1 MPGFDP
7 FAFVGD
13 VAKGV
18 GDVAKGVG
26 DIANNAAKIAAGAVD
41 GAIKAMAS
49 EGNEG
54 EQKSLEDHHEEPRPI
69 PEPQY
74 RDCEIDAFYVE
85 KRYVAVRQI
94 TVGAN
99 GEPLEGYRHYLRLS
113 RHGVERVQTADLF
126 AKPMERIRVRNCTLF
141 KNGEAAGED
150 ALKKGAFF
158 GSVATLFSFHPL
170 AIGFF
175 GCNNGSGQQGSLGIG
190 YPRLRR
196 KGMAFHGGVKRRGR
210 RPSEVF
216 GSLLY
221 GLAAYLRLWLLAAV
235 RCLNCKRAA
244 IN

>member
-1 MPGFDP
+1 MLP
-7 FAFVGD
+7 
-13 VAKGV
+13 
-18 GDVAKGVG
+18 
-26 DIANNAAKIAAGAVD
+26 
-41 GAIKAMAS
+41 KALATSRTMAS

-54 EQKSLEDHHEEPRPI
+54 EQKPLEDHHEEPRPI

-170 AIGFF
+170 AIDFLATRIFGHWISSTTTKRNGF
-175 GCNNGSGQQGSLGIG
+175 SWWSQ
-190 YPRLRR
+190 
-196 KGMAFHGGVKRRGR
+196 
-210 RPSEVF
+210 E
-216 GSLLY
+216 
-221 GLAAYLRLWLLAAV
+221 
-235 RCLNCKRAA
+235 KRAKTF
-244 IN
+244 

>member
-7 FAFVGD
+7 FAFVGDVAKGVGDVAKGVGD

-85 KRYVAVRQI
+85 KR
-94 TVGAN
+94 
-99 GEPLEGYRHYLRLS
+99 
-113 RHGVERVQTADLF
+113 
-126 AKPMERIRVRNCTLF
+126 
-141 KNGEAAGED
+141 
-150 ALKKGAFF
+150 
-158 GSVATLFSFHPL
+158 
-170 AIGFF
+170 
-175 GCNNGSGQQGSLGIG
+175 
-190 YPRLRR
+190 
-196 KGMAFHGGVKRRGR
+196 
-210 RPSEVF
+210 
-216 GSLLY
+216 
-221 GLAAYLRLWLLAAV
+221 
-235 RCLNCKRAA
+235 
-244 IN
+244 